1 MFVGRLPELL
11 SGCVMTSF
19 KVKWAIEGEMAV
31 EAEDKAGAEKV
42 VELALVQLLTDTT
55 KFPSELG
62 PTSIQGAARPADE
75 SGS

>member
-1 MFVGRLPELL
+1 V
-11 SGCVMTSF
+11 SGPYAQVQCGFVMTSF
-19 KVKWAIEGEMAV
+19 KVKWAIEGEMSV

-55 KFPSELG
+55 KFPPELG